1 MKTFP
6 SYDYT
11 LCSSED
17 CSKRKSCA
25 RWLTYQKA
33 INEKYPYTITVYKGS
48 ENNCNLYVKLKQ
60 LIFMKYHKINS
71 LYKRDEKG
79 KIIEGSFVNE
89 IFKELYD
96 SNYKFEYT
104 EKVDGTNIRVIITQD
119 RENSF
124 CIEFRGK
131 TDNAVIPN
139 HLLLKLESL
148 FYGVNWNKVF
158 DWEKC
163 SEVILYGEGFGYE
176 IQKGGGNYN
185 SKDTDF
191 ILFDVMIDGI
201 FMRSEFV
208 TDTAKSLNIK
218 RVPILGYDSL
228 KHIEK
233 YVKTKPVSQIS
244 ENPNFPMEGVVCR
257 PIGDLKD
264 RLDNR
269 IIIKIKHK
277 DYACF

>member
-1 MKTFP
+1 M
-6 SYDYT
+6 
-11 LCSSED
+11 E
-17 CSKRKSCA
+17 
-25 RWLTYQKA
+25 
-33 INEKYPYTITVYKGS
+33 
-48 ENNCNLYVKLKQ
+48 
-60 LIFMKYHKINS
+60 YHKINS

-89 IFKELYD
+89 TFEELYN
-96 SNYKFEYT
+96 SNYRFEYT
-104 EKVDGTNIRVIITQD
+104 EKVDGTNIRVIITKF

-124 CIEFRGK
+124 YIEFKGR
-131 TDNAVIPN
+131 TDKAVIPS
-139 HLLLKLESL
+139 HLLSKLESI
-148 FYGVNWNKVF
+148 FSDVDWNKAF

-163 SEVILYGEGFGYE
+163 SEVILYGEGFGRK
-176 IQKGGGNYN
+176 IQGCGGNYN

-191 ILFDVMIDGI
+191 ILFDIMIDGT
-201 FMRSEFV
+201 FMKSEFI
-208 TDTAKSLNIK
+208 TDTAMSLNIK
-218 RVPILGYDSL
+218 RVPVLGYDSL

-233 YVKTKPVSQIS
+233 YAKTKPVSRIS

-277 DYACF
+277 DYGK